1 MTAAMTAAVAA
12 LRSLGL
18 VDIVPVTALYG
29 GGWTEAQLWT
39 ARTPSNL
46 TVFAKTVANAD
57 LDTADTLGPARHQPA
72 SPTPHPAA
80 ATHELAA
87 EIRVYRALPDSTW
100 HPAHLDSVIADP
112 ANVDADDPDAVSVLV
127 LEHLDPLTFKPAL
140 TRRAQP
146 GTITV
151 AALRALIETIAGDTD
166 HLDVAALHWSTY
178 TDRHPADTWT
188 EWAHTPPAHPD
199 TINAARFARAAPHWA
214 AAAADL
220 DITGTTVAHLDL
232 HPANTA
238 IRSDGTAVAID
249 LGPGPAIVA
258 SGEGASASAGAGG
271 GTGPAPDT
279 TRLSQRGAIVSPQTD
294 PAKSLV
300 LGGLRFG
307 GGFRL
312 FRDRPRGDT
321 QKGAAVRQAAAV
333 AVSSRSTASATR
345 SRTMSLRRW
354 PRSTAS
360 RSSLATSSGSIRTAT
375 TWRSMAVYGRAPT
388 AASGGWS
395 RRPSPVRSG

>member
-100 HPAHLDSVIADP
+100 HPTHLDSVIADP
-112 ANVDADDPDAVSVLV
+112 ANVDADDPDTVSVLV

-178 TDRHPADTWT
+178 TDRHPADTWA

-249 LGPGPAIVA
+249 LGELGRTTRPHIYTHPALCWSPTLNLAAPGDAW
-258 SGEGASASAGAGG
+258 
-271 GTGPAPDT
+271 TGPDTIWPVSAPIAAWRAAEAGTWCNT
-279 TRLSQRGAIVSPQTD
+279 TRAPVGHISISARRADHANHLNVALDAGVARGLPD
-294 PAKSLV
+294 P
-300 LGGLRFG
+300 R
-307 GGFRL
+307 
-312 FRDRPRGDT
+312 
-321 QKGAAVRQAAAV
+321 
-333 AVSSRSTASATR
+333 
-345 SRTMSLRRW
+345 
-354 PRSTAS
+354 
-360 RSSLATSSGSIRTAT
+360 
-375 TWRSMAVYGRAPT
+375 
-388 AASGGWS
+388 
-395 RRPSPVRSG
+395 